1 MEVDEVLKMEQSD
14 GGCGMDS
21 YVPGATID
29 VLYFA
34 EYVPVAAGDYVEVSG
49 EEGMFSCACTC
60 CCDGC
65 GLLVRVEVAGSY
77 IRGLGL

>member
-1 MEVDEVLKMEQSD
+1 MEVDEILKMEQTD
-14 GGCGMDS
+14 GGCGM
-21 YVPGATID
+21 YGYAPGETID

-49 EEGMFSCACTC
+49 EESMFSCACEC

-65 GLLVRVEVAGSY
+65 GLLVRVEIAGSY
-77 IRGLGL
+77 IRSL